1 MALSLFRRYS
11 GVDVIAEDA
20 LVNGFCPEPYY
31 WPVSISLML
40 TDELVAEDHW
50 HATRYECRYGM

>member
-1 MALSLFRRYS
+1 
-11 GVDVIAEDA
+11 VDVIAEDA